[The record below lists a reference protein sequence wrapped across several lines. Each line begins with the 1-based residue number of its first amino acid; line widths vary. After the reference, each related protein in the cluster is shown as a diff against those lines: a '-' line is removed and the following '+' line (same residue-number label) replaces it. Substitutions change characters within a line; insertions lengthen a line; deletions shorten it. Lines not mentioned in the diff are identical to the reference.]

1 MQLSTL
7 FIALFS
13 LIISANAAAVVTK
26 RAAPN
31 VQTCIT
37 NLATVG
43 DRLSTLQGSVT
54 EGGLLNV
61 NHDYNALGD
70 AMDDVQLNCCAITSV
85 ISDSDSTEV
94 LNTLGVITPKI
105 VNALDIIKSKE
116 TSYSFISKIFIRG
129 HLNTFDDKSSS
140 LNSCFNVFIPVSGTS
155 TLEGYFNRI
164 KAAITTTKAAYNHL
178 F

>member
-1 MQLSTL
+1 MQISGLLVT
-7 FIALFS
+7 LFS
-13 LIISANAAAVVTK
+13 LIISANAAAVITK

-61 NHDYNALGD
+61 NHDYNALDD
-70 AMDDVQLNCCAITSV
+70 AMDDAQLNCCAITGV
-85 ISDSDSTEV
+85 ISDADASEV
-94 LNTLGVITPKI
+94 LNTLGNITPTV
-105 VNALDIIKSKE
+105 VNALDTIKSKE
-116 TSYSFISKIFIRG
+116 NTYSFVSKIFIRG

-140 LNSCFNVFIPVSGTS
+140 LNTCFSVFIPTSNAS
-155 TLEGYFNRI
+155 TLDGYFNRI
-164 KAAITTTKAAYNHL
+164 KAAFTTTKAAYNHL